1 MHVWNVERVRSGLKD
16 ALKYA
21 AAILAFIGGALII
34 LSGYRTTSF
43 LISVLSFSEK
53 QGIVPVEIRSAL
65 VTAVPILS
73 FIISLGGILVVGGG
87 VLLLLHHK
95 FTASILI
102 ALGGGFGFVG
112 IVIALG
118 YDVYTSGFL
127 SIVLHTDYWAGVLF
141 ATIARE
147 LGKRS

>member
-1 MHVWNVERVRSGLKD
+1 MKG

-73 FIISLGGILVVGGG
+73 FEHSLA
-87 VLLLLHHK
+87 LL
-95 FTASILI
+95 
-102 ALGGGFGFVG
+102 
-112 IVIALG
+112 
-118 YDVYTSGFL
+118 FL
-127 SIVLHTDYWAGVLF
+127 SSSTQSLQLA
-141 ATIARE
+141 
-147 LGKRS
+147 